1 MGNRANISPK
11 ALQRVLVSRRICR
24 TNKRRLCSRSNSFF
38 AGNVSFLIF
47 YHTVCSFCINIE
59 QWWGYDFILLILYCL
74 RRLAPSFLLVR
85 PPRAPTRGLRATKPQ
100 YHDLN
105 LQGICSFMKTSVGES
120 QAQSGGGSLA
130 TLKASHM
137 HLDQRRFFSGET
149 SPSARVN
156 FHHSFNNSIFR
167 KLRFGAVG
175 YFLAHFIKSP

>member
-1 MGNRANISPK
+1 
-11 ALQRVLVSRRICR
+11 
-24 TNKRRLCSRSNSFF
+24 
-38 AGNVSFLIF
+38 
-47 YHTVCSFCINIE
+47 
-59 QWWGYDFILLILYCL
+59 
-74 RRLAPSFLLVR
+74 
-85 PPRAPTRGLRATKPQ
+85 
-100 YHDLN
+100 
-105 LQGICSFMKTSVGES
+105 MKTSVGES
-120 QAQSGGGSLA
+120 QARSGGGSLA